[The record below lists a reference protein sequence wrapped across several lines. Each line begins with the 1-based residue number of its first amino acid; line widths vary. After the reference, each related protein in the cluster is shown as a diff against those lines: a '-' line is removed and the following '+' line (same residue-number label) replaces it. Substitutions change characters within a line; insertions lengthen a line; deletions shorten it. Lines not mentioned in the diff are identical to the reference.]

1 MKKLL
6 FTAIIA
12 LMVSAVFCTEASAQK
27 KTRKQIKQE
36 QAELAAAEAA
46 RQAAIADSIA
56 KLEASIQDGVE
67 MTFKYTE
74 HNFGTMKSGSD
85 ISYEFV
91 FVNTGKEPLVINNVA
106 TSCGCTT
113 PEWSKEPIPSK
124 GRGIIKVKYDS
135 SRIGAFSKTISV
147 YSNAK
152 NSPVV
157 LSIRGNVEYVNN

>member
-6 FTAIIA
+6 FTAVVA
-12 LMVSAVFCTEASAQK
+12 LIVSAAFCTEASAQK
-27 KTRKQIKQE
+27 KTKKQIKQE
-36 QAELAAAEAA
+36 QAAQE
-46 RQAAIADSIA
+46 AAIADSLA

-85 ISYEFV
+85 ISYSFE
-91 FVNTGKEPLVINNVA
+91 FVNTGKEPLVIANVA

-124 GRGIIKVKYDS
+124 GRGVIKVKYDS
-135 SRIGAFSKTISV
+135 SRIGSFSKTISV

-152 NSPVV
+152 NSPVI
-157 LSIRGNVEYVNN
+157 LSIRGNVEYVNNN

>member
-6 FTAIIA
+6 FMAAIAMLI
-12 LMVSAVFCTEASAQK
+12 SAVFAPEASAQK
-27 KTRKQIKQE
+27 KTKKQIKMEQE
-36 QAELAAAEAA
+36 A
-46 RQAAIADSIA
+46 REKAVADSIA
-56 KLEASIQDGVE
+56 QLEASIQDGVE
-67 MTFKYTE
+67 ITFKYTE

-85 ISYEFV
+85 ISYSFEFI
-91 FVNTGKEPLVINNVA
+91 NTGKEPLIINNVA

-135 SRIGAFSKTISV
+135 SRIGSFSKTISV

-152 NSPVV
+152 NSPTV
-157 LSIRGNVEYVNN
+157 LSIRGNVEYVNNN

>member
-6 FTAIIA
+6 LTAVVA

-27 KTRKQIKQE
+27 KTKKQIKQE
-36 QAELAAAEAA
+36 QAAKEAA
-46 RQAAIADSIA
+46 VADSLA

-67 MTFKYTE
+67 ITFKYTE

-85 ISYEFV
+85 ISYSFE
-91 FVNTGKEPLVINNVA
+91 FVNTGKEPLIIANVA

-124 GRGIIKVKYDS
+124 GRGVIKVKYDS
-135 SRIGAFSKTISV
+135 SRIGSFSKTISV

-152 NSPVV
+152 NSPTV
-157 LSIRGNVEYVNN
+157 LSIRGNVEYVNNN